1 MTDADLETSLRI
13 PADLLPRDG
22 RFGAGPSKV
31 QPEHLAA
38 LAATGTSLMG
48 TSHRQE
54 PVRAVVRRVR
64 EGLAE
69 LFSMPEGHQVVLGN
83 GGATAFWDAATY
95 GLVERRSQHLVFGE
109 FSQKFAKAAGAA
121 PWLDEPS
128 VVAAEPGSLPVA
140 VAEDGVDVYAWAQ
153 NETSTAV
160 MAPVVRPAGTSA
172 DDALVLVDAT
182 SGAGGLPVDLA
193 EVDAYYFAPQKC
205 FASDGGLW
213 LAVLSPAALERA
225 ARIGASDRHVP
236 AFFDLPTAIE
246 QSAKDQTYNTPSV
259 ATLFLMAE
267 QLDWMLA
274 NGGLAGMVERTTASS
289 TALYSW
295 AEASPLAFPYVAE
308 PAHRS
313 LVIGTIDFEPQ
324 VDAARLAAVLR
335 ANGIV
340 DTEPY
345 RKLGRNQLRIAMYPA
360 VDPADVEALTACL
373 DWVLGRLA

>member
-1 MTDADLETSLRI
+1 MTDVDPQIQLRI
-13 PADLLPRDG
+13 PNDLLPADG

-31 QPEHLAA
+31 QPEHLDA
-38 LAATGTSLMG
+38 LAATGTALMG

-83 GGATAFWDAATY
+83 GGATAFWDAAAY
-95 GLVERRSQHLVFGE
+95 GLIERRSQHLVFGE
-109 FSQKFAKAAGAA
+109 FSQKFATAASAA
-121 PWLDEPS
+121 PWLEEPTL
-128 VVAAEPGSLPVA
+128 VTAPPGSLPVA

-172 DDALVLVDAT
+172 DEALVLVDAT
-182 SGAGGLPVDLA
+182 SGAGGLPVDLTQ
-193 EVDAYYFAPQKC
+193 VDAYYFAPQKC

-213 LAVLSPAALERA
+213 LAVMSPAAIERA
-225 ARIGASDRHVP
+225 TRIGASDRHVP

-295 AEASPLAFPYVAE
+295 AEASPLAFPYVAD

-360 VDPADVEALTACL
+360 VDPADIQALTASI
-373 DWVLGRLA
+373 DWVLERLV